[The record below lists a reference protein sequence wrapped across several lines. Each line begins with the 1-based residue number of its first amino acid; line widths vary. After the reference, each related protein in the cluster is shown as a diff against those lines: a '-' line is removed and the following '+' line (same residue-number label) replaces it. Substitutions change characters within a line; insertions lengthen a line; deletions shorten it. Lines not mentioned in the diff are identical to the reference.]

1 MADPI
6 RIVCPVC
13 DAVNQL
19 PEARLGQ
26 APKCG
31 RCKSPLFAGEPVAL
45 DEARFGKHA
54 TLGDI
59 PLVVDFWAG
68 WCQPCRSF
76 APTFLAAAA
85 RHEPRAR
92 FAKVD
97 VDAAPGLSQRY
108 NVSSIPTLMMIRKGQ
123 VVDRVAGALPP
134 GQLEA
139 WLQKNL

>member
-1 MADPI
+1 MAPI

-19 PEARLGQ
+19 PEERLGQ
-26 APKCG
+26 GPKCG

-54 TLGDI
+54 TQGDI

-68 WCQPCRSF
+68 WCQPCRVF
-76 APTFLAAAA
+76 APTFQAAAA

-108 NVSSIPTLMMIRKGQ
+108 NVSSIPTLMMIKKGQ

-139 WLQKNL
+139 WLQKTL